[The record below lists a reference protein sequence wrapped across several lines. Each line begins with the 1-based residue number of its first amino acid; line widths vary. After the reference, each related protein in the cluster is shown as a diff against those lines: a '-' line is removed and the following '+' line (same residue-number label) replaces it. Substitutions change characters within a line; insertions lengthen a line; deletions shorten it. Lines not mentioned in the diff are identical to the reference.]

1 MPPAAA
7 PMRKHMPTFHQ
18 KSGMA
23 PQIEVP
29 MNITLDRRMVAR
41 RP

>member
-7 PMRKHMPTFHQ
+7 PIRKHMPTFHH
-18 KSGMA
+18 KLGMA

-29 MNITLDRRMVAR
+29 TNMTDDSTIEAR

>member
-1 MPPAAA
+1 
-7 PMRKHMPTFHQ
+7 MRRFQWKD
-18 KSGMA
+18 GMA

-29 MNITLDRRMVAR
+29 MNITPESRMVAR